1 MKKRVESEA
10 LRFSAG
16 EITINE
22 IQGAEN
28 GATEYEVSLL
38 ARSSG
43 AIEHWYWGQQ
53 TIHDLDGMEVAH
65 KIPIDFNHDPGE
77 VIGYLDRFTSEPDGL
92 RVEGKLISFSQDDR
106 AADIARR
113 AKAGIPWQASI
124 NFGGDG
130 ITVESVPDGEEV
142 FVNNRQFS
150 GPATVIRTF
159 PLRGVAITPYGADAN
174 TESVVLSNQGS
185 SYQVDFKETKMSDE
199 QQDVAVEEPAV
210 EAEVQEQVEEVVA
223 EDAAVAEVE
232 ENEVVEAEE
241 QAAPADAQL
250 SQADGKRYVEL
261 FGQQGALWFVEGKS
275 INECFSL
282 HIANLEEENK
292 SLKDENVQ
300 LKNIDRGEDA
310 PLSFSNSTDMD
321 DEKSEL
327 ARRAKELK
335 AAGVGSEF
343 IAVHAARIEQQLNR

>member
-1 MKKRVESEA
+1 MKKQVESKA

-22 IQGAEN
+22 VKTDDN

-53 TIHDLDGMEVAH
+53 TIHDLDGMNVAP

-77 VIGYLDRFTSEPDGL
+77 VIGYLDRFSAEPDGL

-113 AKAGIPWQASI
+113 SKAGIPWQASI

-130 ITVESVPDGEEV
+130 ITVENVPDGSQV
-142 FVNNRQFS
+142 SVNNRQFS

-174 TESVVLSNQGS
+174 TESVVLSEQGS
-185 SYQVDFKETKMSDE
+185 SYLVDFKGETQMSDDN
-199 QQDVAVEEPAV
+199 QDVAVEEPAV
-210 EAEVQEQVEEVVA
+210 DAGAQEQVEDVVA
-223 EDAAVAEVE
+223 DAAPAEVE
-232 ENEVVEAEE
+232 ENEVVAEQE
-241 QAAPADAQL
+241 APADAQL

-261 FGQQGALWFVEGKS
+261 FGQQGAVWFVEGKS
-275 INECFSL
+275 IQDCFSL
-282 HIANLEEENK
+282 HIATLEEENK
-292 SLKDENVQ
+292 SLKDENSQ
-300 LKNIDRGEDA
+300 LRNIDRGEEA
-310 PLSFSNSTDMD
+310 PLSFSSS
-321 DEKSEL
+321 SEL
-327 ARRAKELK
+327 DEESKALQSRVKELK
-335 AAGVGSEF
+335 AAGVGSDF
-343 IAVHAARIEQQLNR
+343 IANQAAIFEQQLNK

>member
-1 MKKRVESEA
+1 
-10 LRFSAG
+10 
-16 EITINE
+16 
-22 IQGAEN
+22 
-28 GATEYEVSLL
+28 
-38 ARSSG
+38 
-43 AIEHWYWGQQ
+43 
-53 TIHDLDGMEVAH
+53 
-65 KIPIDFNHDPGE
+65 
-77 VIGYLDRFTSEPDGL
+77 
-92 RVEGKLISFSQDDR
+92 
-106 AADIARR
+106 
-113 AKAGIPWQASI
+113 
-124 NFGGDG
+124 
-130 ITVESVPDGEEV
+130 
-142 FVNNRQFS
+142 
-150 GPATVIRTF
+150 
-159 PLRGVAITPYGADAN
+159 
-174 TESVVLSNQGS
+174 
-185 SYQVDFKETKMSDE
+185 MSDE

-335 AAGVGSEF
+335 AAGVGSDF
-343 IAVHAARIEQQLNR
+343 IAVQAARIEQQLNR